1 MGILWLDLR
10 HAFRQLRHRPG
21 FTAITVLTL
30 ALGIGATTAIFSVV
44 YGVLLRPLSYPK
56 PEQIVRLWEV
66 SPSGQRMRFADP
78 NFADVREQARSLQG
92 LAEYGTWL
100 QSVTGGNTPTR
111 SMTATVS
118 GDFFSVMGDPQPLL
132 GRTFE
137 SQDRH
142 SGAAP
147 VALVS
152 YAYWKQYLGAPK
164 DLSSSHLRIEDR
176 SFSVIGVLPVD
187 FRFSDSPEVDI
198 VVPRELNP
206 VLPSR
211 DAHNWNVIGRLRDG
225 VTLSATRA
233 ELSAIAQQLKIQHGA
248 DIEMTELA
256 ADSLREATTGYL
268 RPALLLLFA
277 ASGLLLL
284 IACVN
289 VVNLMLAQAS
299 TRQREIAIRTALGA
313 AQGRLV
319 RQFFSEALLLAL
331 LGCTLGVL
339 FASWGVNALLRIAP
353 ETLPRLA
360 DVSINPLVLLLALGI
375 TLIVAAALGI
385 FSALYASADAN
396 EVLHE
401 ASRRQS
407 GSLRSRTFLRL
418 LVSAQL
424 ATSLVLLVGA
434 GLLGRSLLQV
444 LSVDPGFRT
453 SHVIAMNIVLPDA
466 FATSAKAPRVQFL
479 DELIARLRRIP
490 GVQEVGGTS
499 AMPLTDEISS
509 NGTFALLNSS
519 QLSSDWKD
527 LIAQSAAASLDSQ
540 PALLNRMMAFFDQ
553 FFRNPAGTGDADYAV
568 ASGGYF
574 PALGVP
580 LLRGRLFDER
590 DTLAAPHAAIISA
603 SLANARWPN
612 GDPLGQTI
620 EFGNM
625 DGDLRLLTV
634 VGIVGDVKE
643 KSMESVPRPTIY
655 VDYRQRPQGTAHFTI
670 VLETAT
676 DSPAVITS
684 AREVLRDIDPTI
696 PPVFS
701 TLPQIVS
708 SAMDTRRFSLI
719 LVAAFASVALLLAT
733 AGLYGVTSYSVASR
747 TRELGVRMALGA
759 TPSAVLRL
767 VLGQG
772 MGTTAVGVAIGIAGS
787 LALAGLMRSLLFGVG
802 PFDPLTLASVTLL
815 LAAVSLFACW
825 IPAYRATRVDPLE
838 ALRYE

>member
-10 HAFRQLRHRPG
+10 HALRQLRHRPG

-44 YGVLLRPLSYPK
+44 YGVLLRPLPYPK

-66 SPSGQRMRFADP
+66 DPAGHRMRFADP
-78 NFADVREQARSLQG
+78 NFADVREQSRSLQG
-92 LAEYGTWL
+92 LAEYGSWL
-100 QSVTGGNTPTR
+100 RSVTGGNAPTR

-118 GDFFSVMGDPQPLL
+118 GDFFSVMGGLQPFL

-137 SQDRH
+137 SQDLLT
-142 SGAAP
+142 SAPP

-152 YAYWKQYLGAPK
+152 YSYWKQYLGSPK
-164 DLSSSHLRIEDR
+164 DLSAAHLRIDDR
-176 SFSVIGVLPVD
+176 AFTVVGVLPPD
-187 FRFSDSPEVDI
+187 FRFSDSPEVDV
-198 VVPRELNP
+198 VVPRELYP
-206 VLPSR
+206 ILPSR

-225 VTLSATRA
+225 ATLGAARA
-233 ELSAIAQQLKIQHGA
+233 ELSAIAQQLKSQHGA
-248 DIEMTELA
+248 EIEMTGLA
-256 ADSLREATTGYL
+256 ADSLREASTGYL

-299 TRQREIAIRTALGA
+299 NRQREIAIRTALGA

-319 RQFFSEALLLAL
+319 RQFFSESLLLAL
-331 LGCTLGVL
+331 LGCLLGVV

-360 DVSINPLVLLLALGI
+360 DVSINPVVLLLALGI
-375 TLIVAAALGI
+375 TLVVAAALGI
-385 FSALYASADAN
+385 FSALYASGDAH
-396 EVLHE
+396 ELLHE

-444 LSVDPGFRT
+444 LSVDPGFRPA
-453 SHVIAMNIVLPDA
+453 HVVAMNLVLPDA

-479 DELIARLRRIP
+479 DELLARLRQVP

-527 LIAQSAAASLDSQ
+527 LIAQSAAGSLDSQ
-540 PALLNRMMAFFDQ
+540 PALLNRLTTFFDQ
-553 FFRNPAGTGDADYAV
+553 LFRNPAATGDADYAV
-568 ASGGYF
+568 VSGGYF

-580 LLRGRLFDER
+580 LLRGRLFNER
-590 DTLAAPHAAIISA
+590 DTSAAPHAALISA
-603 SLANARWPN
+603 SLANVRWPN
-612 GDPLGQTI
+612 GNPLGQTL

-634 VGIVGDVKE
+634 VGIVGDVRE
-643 KSMESVPRPTIY
+643 KSIESSPRPTVY
-655 VDYRQRPQGTAHFTI
+655 VDYRQRPQATTHFTI
-670 VLETAT
+670 VLQTAA
-676 DSPAVITS
+676 DAPAVIAS
-684 AREVLRDIDPTI
+684 AREVLRDLDPNV
-696 PPVFS
+696 PPRFT

-719 LVAAFASVALLLAT
+719 LVAVFASVALLLAT

-759 TPSAVLRL
+759 TPRAVLRL

-787 LALAGLMRSLLFGVG
+787 LALAGLMRSLLFDIS